1 MAIKHSPGCG
11 CCGGCL
17 GIVQVRDRPFPI
29 YSGGVWVFPD
39 VEWRT
44 GSGISYV
51 SGYEPP
57 TGNENTI
64 AAGDEVRLV
73 VSVPCSNWAV
83 SVEIIG
89 DDHTAITESNRGHRI
104 KVGKYLQG
112 WLRVPT
118 ATIDDVYGNSDTTEI
133 SATTLNSGCITGYS
147 EILGNQNL
155 FSSLSNSYSHL
166 TYLFSETDNFGRGWA
181 QANVEFGYED
191 YTQSYTNSETGS
203 TYDIPYAGNPAN
215 IIGFPIENNDAG
227 QQLVEI
233 TIQAGVSD
241 IEVGEIKVWHG
252 TFHHFNESNGFVA
265 ETDHDGEFT
274 NLIHDQPSTYFS
286 LGTYDDNDSRVYQN
300 FFCPGGSACTDGLT
314 VSFTANASALNGTH
328 AWRTIYDAKYPYHSK
343 LARSSQEYFT
353 KTDATASQLTAL
365 STAKTLFN
373 SYSSY
378 THASVLDD
386 LNLYRYYEPSPN
398 ISISMSYTSSCTVTV
413 NNDIGWDSTTSHSYP
428 RPLHLG
434 GLEVDSF
441 YWPQKSPDCTNGW
454 TWNLSDFE
462 AGLEIYLDDTASYN
476 SGTDDITLDGWDS
489 GAAELNYDSYNLP
502 LMLPVLTK
510 MDFDDKDFYKALQYW
525 TNKDIETSYSTTED
539 LSEGSKWTIETTW
552 TYKKVRAFR
561 GWDNIDGHSVSSSWI
576 DDYVTDPS
584 VPYANPSLEPFLQ
597 NPDEIARE
605 ASRGQVVLKSNSIQ
619 VSSAS
624 IDGTDYTGLTDC
636 TQETSQT
643 SSLSATLQAF
653 EQEYIY
659 DNQGTGATESIQW
672 LLGRNLL
679 KITDG
684 TDTLHLGIK
693 DELADFPSIS
703 VIDSAGT
710 EVVFD
715 ATDFYAKVSEANHET
730 MKAFSVTLQNGSDNI
745 TIGVKL

>member
-1 MAIKHSPGCG
+1 MPFQNNPGCN

-17 GIVQVRDRPFPI
+17 GIVQVRDRSFPT
-29 YSGGVWVFPD
+29 YSGGGWVFPD
-39 VEWRT
+39 VEWKT
-44 GSGISYV
+44 GGGISYV

-83 SVEIIG
+83 AVEIIG
-89 DDHTAITESNRGHRI
+89 DDHTAITESDRGHRI

-118 ATIDDVYGNSDTTEI
+118 ATVDDVYNNSDTTQI
-133 SATTLNSGCITGYS
+133 SATTLNAGCVTGYS
-147 EILGNQNL
+147 EMLGNQNL
-155 FSSLSNSYSHL
+155 FANLANSYSHL

-191 YTQSYTNSETGS
+191 YSQSYTNSETS
-203 TYDIPYAGNPAN
+203 KTYNIPDAGNPAN

-233 TIQAGVSD
+233 TIEAGVSD

-265 ETDHDGEFT
+265 ETDRNGEFN
-274 NLIHDQPSTYFS
+274 NLIHDQPSTYVS
-286 LGTYDDNDSRVYQN
+286 LGTYDDNDSRVYVN

-314 VSFTANASALNGTH
+314 VDFTADASALNGTH
-328 AWRTIYDAKYPYHSK
+328 AWRTIYDAKFPYHSR
-343 LARSSQEYFT
+343 LARTAQEYFT
-353 KTDATASQLTAL
+353 KTNATAAQLTAL
-365 STAKTLFN
+365 SDAKTFFN

-386 LNLYRYYEPSPN
+386 LNLYRYFEPTPN

-413 NNDIGWDSTTSHSYP
+413 NNDLGWDSTTSHSYP

-434 GLEVDSF
+434 GLEVNSF
-441 YWPQKSPDCTNGW
+441 YWPQKTPDCTNGW

-462 AGLEIYLDDTASYN
+462 GGLSIYFSNPNYS
-476 SGTDDITLDGWDS
+476 SGTDDITLQGSTGS
-489 GAAELNYDSYNLP
+489 GNSVNYDTYNLP
-502 LMLPVLTK
+502 LMLPVLTR
-510 MDFDDKDFYKALQYW
+510 MNYADKDSYKALQYW
-525 TNKDIETSYSTTED
+525 TNKDIETSYSTTD
-539 LSEGSKWTIETTW
+539 DASKGSNWTVETTW

-576 DDYVTDPS
+576 EDYVPDPS
-584 VPYANPSLEPFLQ
+584 IPYANPNAEPFIQ

-605 ASRGQVVLKSNSIQ
+605 ASRGQIVLKKNAIQ
-619 VSSAS
+619 ISSAS
-624 IDGTDYTGLTDC
+624 IDGADYTGLTDC

-643 SSLSATLQAF
+643 ASLSATLQAF
-653 EQEYIY
+653 EQEYTY
-659 DNQGTGATESIQW
+659 DNQATGATESIQW

-715 ATDFYAKVSEANHET
+715 ATDFYAKVSEANHEV
-730 MKAFSVTLQNGSDNI
+730 MRSFSVTLENASDSV
-745 TIGVKL
+745 TLEVKL